1 MLVSDPA
8 GRMTSAELWSLI
20 DGLKYGEE
28 EETKEPIA
36 KDKQLLEGLPR
47 TQDTQDY
54 AQMVA
59 HYCSASDKASNERV
73 FRHLVA
79 TIITQQSGCVTINEL
94 LKTIL
99 A

>member
-8 GRMTSAELWSLI
+8 DRMTSAELWSLI
-20 DGLKYGEE
+20 DGLKYAEE
-28 EETKEPIA
+28 EETKEPLA
-36 KDKQLLEGLPR
+36 KDTQLLEGLPR
-47 TQDTQDY
+47 PQDTQDF

-79 TIITQQSGCVTINEL
+79 AIITQQPGCVTINEL
-94 LKTIL
+94 LKTII